1 VQRPTSP
8 DPIDDPQGYQQHL
21 LGLLGDDDPAEVQ
34 LGAVARWRALLAEA
48 GSDAARRPEPGEWSV
63 VGCLGHALDAELVMS
78 ARYRWI
84 LAHDEPPLLGYDQDL
99 WADRLHVDGE
109 DPELLIA
116 ILDPLKVA
124 NAELWK
130 GAGPEDRERVGR
142 HAERG
147 PESFD
152 LSYRMIAGHDRFH
165 QAQAARAIAAI
176 RGA

>member
-1 VQRPTSP
+1 MQRPTSP

-48 GSDAARRPEPGEWSV
+48 GSGAARRPEPGEWSV

-116 ILDPLKVA
+116 ILGPGHLP
-124 NAELWK
+124 EL
-130 GAGPEDRERVGR
+130 GVGDLERIEDRERVGR

-147 PESFD
+147 PETFD

-165 QAQAARAIAAI
+165 QAQAASAIAAI